1 MGCGE
6 AMPNELVVRGSR
18 LRGNDGARSFCAGHL
33 ARFAEFVWIWDQ
45 MLGLSL
51 PAHHRMM
58 ADWLEECWHSSK
70 REMLLMAFRN
80 SGKSTL
86 VGLFCAWLLYRDAD
100 QRILVLAADL
110 DLAKKMV
117 RNVKRIIERHPLLA
131 AHIPEKRSDWGSER
145 FTVARPGVLRD
156 PSMQAVGIGGN
167 ITGSR
172 ADVVICDDVE
182 VPKNSDTAH
191 KRSELREKLS
201 EISYVLSPTG
211 TQIYVGTPHSFYS
224 IYADEA
230 RTEIGEVAP
239 FLNGFSRFA
248 LPIVNKDGTSNWPER
263 FDQAAIA
270 AIRAK
275 TPERKFQSQMML
287 EMVAPMPGMLDPA
300 RLRYYDAPSSIEYA
314 NTRMRLRIGDRTM
327 VASACHF
334 DPSFGGLKGDGAV
347 VACVYICDQGEYW
360 LHDIAWLRAQ
370 DPAHPG
376 ANDDKTA
383 WRDEASQLCAQVG
396 AFMAR
401 NHLPSVRVETN
412 GIGRFLPNILRRELK
427 SIGWAASVVE
437 HYEAINKA
445 TRIEDAFGAV
455 MGAGL
460 LHVARS
466 VGDTPFLRQMREWH
480 PDGSGAD
487 DGLDAVAGCILGEPV
502 RLPRIDLPTNRAD
515 WRSNSGVFHADDHFN
530 P

>member
-1 MGCGE
+1 M
-6 AMPNELVVRGSR
+6 A
-18 LRGNDGARSFCAGHL
+18 L

-45 MLGLSL
+45 MLGLGL
-51 PAHHRMM
+51 PAHHRKM
-58 ADWLEECWHSSK
+58 ADWLEECWENGK

-86 VGLFCAWLLYRDAD
+86 VGLFCGWLLYRDAD
-100 QRILVLAADL
+100 LRILVLAADL

-117 RNVKRIIERHPLLA
+117 RNVKRVVERHPLMASLL
-131 AHIPEKRSDWGSER
+131 PEKLTDWGSER
-145 FTVARPGVLRD
+145 FTVARAAVLRD

-172 ADVVICDDVE
+172 ADIVICDDVE

-201 EISYVLSPTG
+201 EIAYVLGPTG
-211 TQIYVGTPHSFYS
+211 AQLYVGTPHSYYS
-224 IYADEA
+224 IYAKEA
-230 RTEIGEVAP
+230 RAEVGEVAP
-239 FLNGFSRFA
+239 FLAGFSRFE

-263 FDQAAIA
+263 FDIA
-270 AIRAK
+270 AITAMRAR

-287 EMVAPMPGMLDPA
+287 EMMAPVAGILDPA
-300 RLRYYDAPSSIEYA
+300 KLRFYDGAAEITQG
-314 NTRMRLRIGDRTM
+314 NGRMTLRIGGRTM

-334 DPSFGGLKGDGAV
+334 DPSFGSLRGDGAV

-360 LHDIAWLRAQ
+360 LQDMAWLRAS
-370 DPAHPG
+370 DPATNGDMP
-376 ANDDKTA
+376 
-383 WRDEASQLCAQVG
+383 WRDEASQLCAQV
-396 AFMAR
+396 ADFMAR
-401 NHLPSVRVETN
+401 HHLPSVRVETN

-437 HYEAINKA
+437 HYETTNKA

-460 LHVARS
+460 LHVHEGVRR
-466 VGDTPFLRQMREWH
+466 TPFVGQMRDWH
-480 PDGSGAD
+480 PDGNGLD
-487 DGLDAVAGCILGEPV
+487 DGLDAVAGCILHDPV
-502 RLPRIDLPTNRAD
+502 RLPRVDMPIKRAD
-515 WRSNSGVFHADDHFN
+515 WRGKSEIFRAESQFN

>member
-1 MGCGE
+1 MT
-6 AMPNELVVRGSR
+6 AQMQS
-18 LRGNDGARSFCAGHL
+18 
-33 ARFAEFVWIWDQ
+33 ARFSEFVWIWDQ
-45 MLGLSL
+45 MLGLDL
-51 PAHHRMM
+51 PTHHRKMG
-58 ADWLEECWHSSK
+58 DWLEECWNAGR

-100 QRILVLAADL
+100 LRILVLAADL

-131 AHIPEKRSDWGSER
+131 ARLPAKFADWGSER
-145 FTVARPGVLRD
+145 FTVERPGVLRD

-191 KRSELREKLS
+191 KRAELREKLG
-201 EISYVLSPTG
+201 EIAYVLGPNG
-211 TQIYVGTPHSFYS
+211 GQIYVGTPHSFYS
-224 IYADEA
+224 IYASDPRA
-230 RTEIGEVAP
+230 EIGEVAP
-239 FLNGFSRFA
+239 FLNGFSRFT

-263 FDQAAIA
+263 FDAAAID
-270 AIRAK
+270 AIRAR

-287 EMVAPMPGMLDPA
+287 EMVAPTPGILDPGK
-300 RLRYYDAPSSIEYA
+300 LHYYDAPAEISHG
-314 NTRMRLRIGDRTM
+314 NGRMQLRIADRLM

-334 DPSFGGLKGDGAV
+334 DPSFGGLNGDGAV

-360 LHDIAWLRAQ
+360 LHDMAWLRAS
-370 DPAHPG
+370 DPSAVK
-376 ANDDKTA
+376 DTV
-383 WRDEASQLCAQVG
+383 WRDEASQLCGQVVS
-396 AFMAR
+396 FMAR
-401 NHLPSVRVETN
+401 NHVPSVRVETN

-445 TRIEDAFGAV
+445 TRIEDAFGSV

-460 LHVARS
+460 LHVAKS
-466 VGDTPFLRQMREWH
+466 IGTTPFLRQMREWH
-480 PDGSGAD
+480 PDGTGAD
-487 DGLDAVAGCILGEPV
+487 DGLDAVAGCILAEPV
-502 RLPRIDLPTNRAD
+502 RLPRVDLPIKRAD
-515 WRSNSGVFHADDHFN
+515 WRSNSGFFHADNHFN

>member
-1 MGCGE
+1 
-6 AMPNELVVRGSR
+6 MPLTQ
-18 LRGNDGARSFCAGHL
+18 A

-51 PAHHRMM
+51 PAHHRRM
-58 ADWLEECWHSSK
+58 ADWLEDCWRSGK

-86 VGLFCAWLLYRDAD
+86 VGLFCAWLLYRDANL
-100 QRILVLAADL
+100 RILVLAADL

-117 RNVKRIIERHPLLA
+117 RNVKRVVERHPLMAGLL
-131 AHIPEKRSDWGSER
+131 PEKLIDWGSER
-145 FTVARPGVLRD
+145 FTVARTAVLRV

-167 ITGSR
+167 ISGSR
-172 ADVVICDDVE
+172 GDFVICDDVE

-191 KRSELREKLS
+191 KRAELREKLS
-201 EISYVLSPTG
+201 EIAYVRGPKGAQL
-211 TQIYVGTPHSFYS
+211 YVGTPHSYYS
-224 IYADEA
+224 IYARDA
-230 RTEIGEVAP
+230 RTEVGEVTP
-239 FLNGFSRFA
+239 FLAGFSRFE
-248 LPIVNKDGTSNWPER
+248 LPIVNKDGISNWPER
-263 FDQAAIA
+263 FDDHEIK
-270 AIRAK
+270 AIRAR

-287 EMVAPMPGMLDPA
+287 EMVAPVAGMLDPA
-300 RLRYYDAPSSIEYA
+300 KLHRYDDVTEIDYG
-314 NTRMRLRIGDRTM
+314 NGQMRLSIGRRTM

-334 DPSFGGLKGDGAV
+334 DPSFGSLSGDGAV

-360 LHDIAWLRAQ
+360 LHDIAWLRAS
-370 DPAHPG
+370 DPMVDANAHG
-376 ANDDKTA
+376 GDAHDGEGRA
-383 WRDEASQLCAQVG
+383 WRDEASQLCAQV
-396 AFMAR
+396 ADFMAR

-437 HYEAINKA
+437 HHESTNKA

-460 LHVARS
+460 LHVHQS
-466 VGDTPFLRQMREWH
+466 VGTTPFLRQMRDWH
-480 PDGSGAD
+480 PDGKGVD
-487 DGLDAVAGCILGEPV
+487 DGLDAVAGCILAEPV
-502 RLPRIDLPTNRAD
+502 RLPRVDMPIRRAD
-515 WRSNSGVFHADDHFN
+515 WRSNGGIFRAESHFN